1 MSLSGLQG
9 VERAGARDPGGDHG
23 DSESA
28 WVSRSTKAFGAL
40 PSRSLKVDG
49 EICAKER
56 LDLELSAFE
65 ARSSYLM
72 GRRDGVSLVKAATN
86 SL

>member
-1 MSLSGLQG
+1 VWNGPEQETLEVTTESQ
-9 VERAGARDPGGDHG
+9 
-23 DSESA
+23 ESA

-72 GRRDGVSLVKAATN
+72 GRRGGASLVKAATN